1 MTRLVAS
8 PEILTR
14 IALRAAAM
22 LVLGSSASDLELRD
36 VSSKTFLLI
45 HGAWH
50 GGWAW
55 RRVADRL
62 RARGHQVFAPTLT
75 GLGERAHLL
84 HPDVD
89 LSLHIADVLG
99 VIKHERITDCVLVG
113 HSYGGCV
120 VSGVAEKV
128 PGIIRSIVFLDAFIP
143 DNGDATVDLVQPAV
157 QEIIQ
162 AALERGDT
170 TIPVR
175 DAAAFKVN
183 EKDRA
188 WVDLLAGPQPIR
200 TMTEKIKL
208 TGARERIAKKT
219 YIRASGY
226 PNVSFE
232 KAHARAKADPT
243 WRTYEVPCGHD
254 VMIDEPDRLTEIL
267 LEVG

>member
-1 MTRLVAS
+1 MTA
-8 PEILTR
+8 T
-14 IALRAAAM
+14 
-22 LVLGSSASDLELRD
+22 
-36 VSSKTFLLI
+36 TFLLV

-55 RRVADRL
+55 VRVADRL
-62 RARGHQVFAPTLT
+62 RARGHIVFAPTLT

-84 HPDVD
+84 RPGID

-99 VIKHERITDCVLVG
+99 VIKYEGLNDIVLVG

-120 VSGVAEKV
+120 ISGVAEAV
-128 PGIIRSIVFLDAFIP
+128 PDAIRSIVFLDAFIP
-143 DNGDATVDLVQPAV
+143 DNGDAAVDLVPPAV
-157 QEIIQ
+157 QEVIR

-170 TIPVR
+170 TVPVR

-183 EKDRA
+183 EEDRA
-188 WVDLLAGPQPIR
+188 WVDSLATPQPIG
-200 TMTEKIKL
+200 TMVEKIKL
-208 TGARERIAKKT
+208 SGARERIPKKT

-232 KAHARAKADPT
+232 KARARANADRA

-254 VMIDEPDRLTEIL
+254 VMIDDPDRLTEIL
-267 LEVG
+267 LEVA

>member
-1 MTRLVAS
+1 MQPGNA
-8 PEILTR
+8 
-14 IALRAAAM
+14 
-22 LVLGSSASDLELRD
+22 
-36 VSSKTFLLI
+36 KTFILV

-55 RRVADRL
+55 RHVVDRL
-62 RARGHQVFAPTLT
+62 RARGRIVFAPTLT

-84 HPDVD
+84 RPGID

-99 VIKHERITDCVLVG
+99 VIKYERLRNFVLVG

-120 VSGVAEKV
+120 ISGIAEAV
-128 PGIIRSIVFLDAFIP
+128 PDAVHAMVFVDAFIP
-143 DNGDATVDLVQPAV
+143 DKGDSTLDLVQPAV
-157 QEIIQ
+157 QEVIRG
-162 AALERGDT
+162 ALARGEIT
-170 TIPVR
+170 VPVR

-188 WVDLLAGPQPIR
+188 WVDSLATPQPIA
-200 TMTEKIKL
+200 TMTEKLML

-232 KAHARAKADPT
+232 KAHARTKADPS

-254 VMIDEPDRLTEIL
+254 VMIDEPEHLTEIL
-267 LEVG
+267 IEVG

>member
-1 MTRLVAS
+1 MQPGNA
-8 PEILTR
+8 
-14 IALRAAAM
+14 
-22 LVLGSSASDLELRD
+22 
-36 VSSKTFLLI
+36 KTFILV

-55 RRVADRL
+55 RHVVDRL
-62 RARGHQVFAPTLT
+62 RARGRIVFAPTLT

-84 HPDVD
+84 RPGID

-99 VIKHERITDCVLVG
+99 VIKYERLRNFVLVG

-120 VSGVAEKV
+120 ISGIAEAV
-128 PGIIRSIVFLDAFIP
+128 PDAVHAMVFVDAFIP
-143 DNGDATVDLVQPAV
+143 DNGDSTLDLVQPAV
-157 QEIIQ
+157 QEVIRG
-162 AALERGDT
+162 ALARGEIT
-170 TIPVR
+170 VPVR

-188 WVDLLAGPQPIR
+188 WVDSLATPQPIA
-200 TMTEKIKL
+200 TMTEKLML

-219 YIRASGY
+219 YIRASDY

-232 KAHARAKADPT
+232 KAHARTKADPS

-254 VMIDEPDRLTEIL
+254 VMIDEPEHLTEIL
-267 LEVG
+267 IEVG

>member
-1 MTRLVAS
+1 MQKGTAITFVLV
-8 PEILTR
+8 
-14 IALRAAAM
+14 
-22 LVLGSSASDLELRD
+22 
-36 VSSKTFLLI
+36 

-62 RARGHQVFAPTLT
+62 RARGHIVFTPTLT

-84 HPDVD
+84 HPRIDA
-89 LSLHIADVLG
+89 SLHIADVLSA
-99 VIKHERITDCVLVG
+99 IKYERLDDIVLVG

-120 VSGVAEKV
+120 ISGIVEAM
-128 PGIIRSIVFLDAFIP
+128 PDTIRSIVFLDAFIP
-143 DNGDATVDLVQPAV
+143 DNGDSTLDLVQPAV
-157 QEIIQ
+157 QEVIR
-162 AALERGDT
+162 AALARGET
-170 TIPVR
+170 TVPVR

-188 WVDLLAGPQPIR
+188 WVDALATPQPIG
-200 TMTEKIKL
+200 TMTEKLTL
-208 TGARERIAKKT
+208 TGARDHIPKKS

-232 KAHARAKADPT
+232 KAYARAKADPT

-254 VMIDEPDRLTEIL
+254 VMIDAPDRLTEIL
-267 LEVG
+267 LEVA

>member
-1 MTRLVAS
+1 MQPGNA
-8 PEILTR
+8 
-14 IALRAAAM
+14 
-22 LVLGSSASDLELRD
+22 
-36 VSSKTFLLI
+36 KTFILV

-62 RARGHQVFAPTLT
+62 RARGHIVFAPTLT

-84 HPDVD
+84 RPGID
-89 LSLHIADVLG
+89 LSLHIADVLS
-99 VIKHERITDCVLVG
+99 VIKYEELWGFVLVG

-120 VSGVAEKV
+120 ISGVAEAMPDAV
-128 PGIIRSIVFLDAFIP
+128 HAMVFLDAFIP
-143 DNGDATVDLVQPAV
+143 DNGDSTLDLVQPAV
-157 QEIIQ
+157 QDVIRG
-162 AALERGDT
+162 ALARGET
-170 TIPVR
+170 TVPVR

-188 WVDLLAGPQPIR
+188 WVDSLATPQPIA
-200 TMTEKIKL
+200 TMTEKLTL
-208 TGARERIAKKT
+208 TGARERIPNKT
-219 YIRASGY
+219 YIRACGY

-232 KAHARAKADPT
+232 KALARVKADPS

>member
-1 MTRLVAS
+1 MQKGTAVTFVLV
-8 PEILTR
+8 
-14 IALRAAAM
+14 
-22 LVLGSSASDLELRD
+22 
-36 VSSKTFLLI
+36 

-62 RARGHQVFAPTLT
+62 RARGHIVFTPTLT

-84 HPDVD
+84 HPRIDA
-89 LSLHIADVLG
+89 SLHIADVLSA
-99 VIKHERITDCVLVG
+99 IKYERLDDIVLVG

-120 VSGVAEKV
+120 ISGIVEAM
-128 PGIIRSIVFLDAFIP
+128 PDTIRSIVFLDAFIP
-143 DNGDATVDLVQPAV
+143 DNGDSTLDLVQPAV
-157 QEIIQ
+157 QEVIR
-162 AALERGDT
+162 AALARGET
-170 TIPVR
+170 TVPVR

-188 WVDLLAGPQPIR
+188 WVDALATPQPIG
-200 TMTEKIKL
+200 TMTEKLTL
-208 TGARERIAKKT
+208 TGARDHIPKKS

-232 KAHARAKADPT
+232 KAYARAKADPT

-254 VMIDEPDRLTEIL
+254 VMIDAPDRLTEIL
-267 LEVG
+267 LEVA